1 MLIIMLFTKQMNLF
15 LFELMLIFSYV
26 FYRLIS
32 HIFNLRVKK
41 KNFCRN
47 IIDIFDLILYG
58 TIFYLLNFNHPLSL
72 KFDFYYVIIFII
84 SLVIFGFVL
93 EIPGVDKTVPNIKSW
108 NKNKFIAI
116 IFTIVFTIVLGK
128 DIFVLSKRNILI
140 FLNTLIIL
148 ALACFL
154 SYNKNKFKTFHPH
167 HWQIFLLVSL
177 IIIPNNNKTKFLSA
191 MYLSFFA
198 HGIIAH
204 SAASLIKNE

>member
-1 MLIIMLFTKQMNLF
+1 MILKTFIIFN
-15 LFELMLIFSYV
+15 LMLIFSYV
-26 FYRLIS
+26 FYRNLANKFQLRIKNKTLQK
-32 HIFNLRVKK
+32 HIF
-41 KNFCRN
+41 
-47 IIDIFDLILYG
+47 DISDLILYG
-58 TIFYLLNFNHPLSL
+58 SIFYLLVFNNPLAL
-72 KFDFYYVIIFII
+72 PFDIYYAITFII
-84 SLVIFGFVL
+84 SLAIFGFIL

-108 NKNKFIAI
+108 NINKFIAI
-116 IFTIVFTIVLGK
+116 IFTIIFTIVLGK

-148 ALACFL
+148 ILACFL

>member
-1 MLIIMLFTKQMNLF
+1 MILKTFIIFN
-15 LFELMLIFSYV
+15 LMLIFSYV
-26 FYRLIS
+26 FYTNLANKYRLRIKDKTLKK
-32 HIFNLRVKK
+32 HIF
-41 KNFCRN
+41 
-47 IIDIFDLILYG
+47 DISDLILYG
-58 TIFYLLNFNHPLSL
+58 SIFYLLVFNNSSALS
-72 KFDFYYVIIFII
+72 FDIYYAITFII
-84 SLVIFGFVL
+84 SLAIFGFVL

-116 IFTIVFTIVLGK
+116 IFTIIFTIVLGK
-128 DIFVLSKRNILI
+128 DIFVLNKRNILI
-140 FLNTLIIL
+140 FLNSSIIL
-148 ALACFL
+148 ILACFL

-167 HWQIFLLVSL
+167 HWQIFLLVSI

>member
-1 MLIIMLFTKQMNLF
+1 MILKTFIIFN
-15 LFELMLIFSYV
+15 LMLIFSYV
-26 FYRLIS
+26 FYRNLANKFQLRIKNKTLQK
-32 HIFNLRVKK
+32 HIF
-41 KNFCRN
+41 
-47 IIDIFDLILYG
+47 DISDLILYG
-58 TIFYLLNFNHPLSL
+58 SIFYLLVFNNSSALS
-72 KFDFYYVIIFII
+72 FDIYYAITFII
-84 SLVIFGFVL
+84 SLAIFGFVL

-116 IFTIVFTIVLGK
+116 ILTIIFTIVLGK
-128 DIFVLSKRNILI
+128 DIFVLNKRNILI
-140 FLNTLIIL
+140 FLNSSIIL
-148 ALACFL
+148 TLACFL
-154 SYNKNKFKTFHPH
+154 SYDKNKFKTFHPH

>member
-1 MLIIMLFTKQMNLF
+1 MILKTFIIFN
-15 LFELMLIFSYV
+15 LMLIFSYV
-26 FYRLIS
+26 FYRNLANKFQLRIKNKTLQK
-32 HIFNLRVKK
+32 HIF
-41 KNFCRN
+41 
-47 IIDIFDLILYG
+47 DISDLILYG
-58 TIFYLLNFNHPLSL
+58 SIFYLLVFNNPSALP
-72 KFDFYYVIIFII
+72 FDIYYAITFII
-84 SLVIFGFVL
+84 SLAIFGFIL

-108 NKNKFIAI
+108 NINKFIAI
-116 IFTIVFTIVLGK
+116 IFTIIFTIVLGK

-148 ALACFL
+148 TLACFL
-154 SYNKNKFKTFHPH
+154 SYDKNKFKTFHPH

>member
-1 MLIIMLFTKQMNLF
+1 MILKTFIIFN
-15 LFELMLIFSYV
+15 LMLIFSYV
-26 FYRLIS
+26 FYRNLANKFQLRIKNKTLQK
-32 HIFNLRVKK
+32 HIF
-41 KNFCRN
+41 
-47 IIDIFDLILYG
+47 DISDLILYG
-58 TIFYLLNFNHPLSL
+58 SIFYLLVFNNPSALP
-72 KFDFYYVIIFII
+72 FDIYYAITFII
-84 SLVIFGFVL
+84 SLAIFGFIL

-108 NKNKFIAI
+108 NINKFIAI
-116 IFTIVFTIVLGK
+116 IFTIIFTIVLGK

-148 ALACFL
+148 ILACFL

>member
-1 MLIIMLFTKQMNLF
+1 MILKTFIIFN
-15 LFELMLIFSYV
+15 LMLIFSYV
-26 FYRLIS
+26 FYRNLANKFQLRIKNKTLQK
-32 HIFNLRVKK
+32 HIF
-41 KNFCRN
+41 
-47 IIDIFDLILYG
+47 DISDLILYG
-58 TIFYLLNFNHPLSL
+58 SIFYLLVFNNPSALP
-72 KFDFYYVIIFII
+72 FDIYYAITFII
-84 SLVIFGFVL
+84 SLAIFGFIL

-108 NKNKFIAI
+108 NINKFIAI
-116 IFTIVFTIVLGK
+116 IFTIIFTIVLGK

-148 ALACFL
+148 TLACFL

-167 HWQIFLLVSL
+167 HWQIFLLVSI

>member
-1 MLIIMLFTKQMNLF
+1 MILKTFIIFN
-15 LFELMLIFSYV
+15 LMLIFSYV
-26 FYRLIS
+26 FYR
-32 HIFNLRVKK
+32 NLANRYQLRM
-41 KNFCRN
+41 KNKTLQKH
-47 IIDIFDLILYG
+47 IIDVFDLVLYG
-58 TIFYLLNFNHPLSL
+58 SIFYLLVFNYPSALP
-72 KFDFYYVIIFII
+72 FDIYYAITFII
-84 SLVIFGFVL
+84 SLAIFGFIL

-108 NKNKFIAI
+108 NINKFIAI
-116 IFTIVFTIVLGK
+116 IFTIIFTIVLGK

-148 ALACFL
+148 TLACFL

-167 HWQIFLLVSL
+167 HWQIFLLVSI

-191 MYLSFFA
+191 IYLSFFA